1 MPDVDDLATIARGR
15 IGKVLREKWQ
25 LDELLGVGGMAAVYS
40 ATHRNGNKAAIKLLH
55 AHIRV
60 GSEAMSRFLR
70 EGRVANQVH
79 HPGAVA
85 VLDDDVDEDGAIFVV
100 MELLEGETLGQ
111 LVERKAAN
119 GGVPLADLLRVV
131 DEVLDVLST
140 AHENGVVHRDL
151 KPDNVFVLADGSA
164 KILDFG
170 IARLR
175 EASKGKTHTTAEGM
189 LMGTPEFMPPEQA
202 RGDWDRVDGQSD
214 LWAVGA
220 TMFSVLARRPVHEAE
235 TMSGQLVLAGTTPA
249 PTLGSVTTDVPADVC
264 ALVDRALAFEK
275 ADRWPDA
282 RSMQRQLQTIRE
294 SLGTRRPSS
303 VGAMSA
309 RARLEDA
316 VSPVD
321 EDEPRPK
328 KKSTIALAVLFLGIG
343 AFGVVAWR
351 SPQLQRLR
359 TGSQETAV
367 ESPSGAAAP
376 LTSAPLASTRPVPAE
391 AGAPNVVVKTP
402 PTTPPSASATSAHPP
417 PSATNARPPP
427 TRPTSPTKHVAAPA
441 TTPNRDWLPAPTV
454 TAPPAVSSAHVEP
467 PPPEELFLDRK

>member
-1 MPDVDDLATIARGR
+1 MPDVDELATIARGR

-25 LDELLGVGGMAAVYS
+25 LDALLGVGGMAAVYS
-40 ATHRNGNKAAIKLLH
+40 ATHRNGNRAAIKLLH

-70 EGRVANQVH
+70 EGRVANQVQ

-111 LVERKAAN
+111 LVDRKAAS
-119 GGVPLADLLRVV
+119 GGVPLADLLRVI
-131 DEVLDVLST
+131 DEVLDVLAA

-175 EASKGKTHTTAEGM
+175 EASKGKGETTAEGM
-189 LMGTPEFMPPEQA
+189 LMGTPEFMPPEQS
-202 RGDWDRVDGQSD
+202 RGDWDHVDGQSD
-214 LWAVGA
+214 VWAVGA
-220 TMFSVLARRPVHEAE
+220 TMFSVLARRPVHQAK
-235 TMSGQLVLAGTTPA
+235 TMSAQLVLSGTTPA
-249 PTLGSVTTDVPADVC
+249 PSLASVTTDVPADVC
-264 ALVDRALAFEK
+264 ALVDRALAFDK

-294 SLGTRRPSS
+294 GLSAPRRPITLGS
-303 VGAMSA
+303 MSA
-309 RARLEDA
+309 RARLENA
-316 VSPVD
+316 ASPVD
-321 EDEPRPK
+321 DEPRPK
-328 KKSTIALAVLFLGIG
+328 KKSNVALVVLGLGVV
-343 AFGVVAWR
+343 AFGVFAWR
-351 SPQLQRLR
+351 SPQLQQRLR
-359 TGSQETAV
+359 GGLQEPAA
-367 ESPSGAAAP
+367 ENPSSAATP
-376 LTSAPLASTRPVPAE
+376 LTSAPLVSTRSGAAPE
-391 AGAPNVVVKTP
+391 AGTPNVADRTP
-402 PTTPPSASATSAHPP
+402 PTTPTTPTTP
-417 PSATNARPPP
+417 RVPP
-427 TRPTSPTKHVAAPA
+427 TVRPTSPAMHTAAPA

-454 TAPPAVSSAHVEP
+454 SAPPAVSSAHVEP